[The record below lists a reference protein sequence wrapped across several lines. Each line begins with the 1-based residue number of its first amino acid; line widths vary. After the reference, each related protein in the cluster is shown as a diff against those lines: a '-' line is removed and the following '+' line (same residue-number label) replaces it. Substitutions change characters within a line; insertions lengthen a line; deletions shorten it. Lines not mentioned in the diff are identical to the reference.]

1 MRIQV
6 RISYKNLHRVPKEWL
21 ATTPVNRE
29 GEYHKSAKQA
39 LHLALKDAAKVL
51 GVHPEDLEPEVIF

>member
-1 MRIQV
+1 MKIQV
-6 RISYKNLHRVPKEWL
+6 RISYKNTDPAPKEWL

-29 GEYHKSAKQA
+29 GAYHKNAKQA

-51 GVHPEDLEPEVIF
+51 GVHPEDLEPEVVF